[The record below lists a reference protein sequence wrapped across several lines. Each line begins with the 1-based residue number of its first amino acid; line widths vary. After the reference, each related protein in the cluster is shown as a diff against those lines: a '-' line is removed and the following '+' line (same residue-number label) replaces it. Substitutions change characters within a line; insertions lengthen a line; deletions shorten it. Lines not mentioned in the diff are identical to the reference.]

1 MAEALR
7 RPRTAHKRKKRLGCG
22 TGSGKGKTCG
32 RGHKGA
38 GQRSGKE
45 HGPKFEGG
53 QMPLARRIPK
63 RGMQKGKKINRMHRP
78 KGRGRYSY
86 QIINLTTLA
95 DWDPSEPVN
104 PQTLKQKGIIRKADR
119 PIKLLARGEIK
130 KPLNIT
136 VDAASA
142 KAREAVEAAG
152 GKLEV
157 AS

>member
-1 MAEALR
+1 MAEPLR
-7 RPRTAHKRKKRLGCG
+7 RSAGAHKRRKRLGYG
-22 TGSGKGKTCG
+22 TGSGKGGTCG

-63 RGMQKGKKINRMHRP
+63 RGMQKGNKVNHLHQP
-78 KGRGRYSY
+78 KGKKRRAFQVVNFTRLSE
-86 QIINLTTLA
+86 
-95 DWDPSEPVN
+95 WDPAVPVN
-104 PQTLKQKGIIRKADR
+104 PDTLAEKGIIRYPDR
-119 PIKLLARGEIK
+119 PVKLLAAGEIK

-136 VDAASA
+136 VHAASV
-142 KAREAVEAAG
+142 KAREAVESAG

-157 AS
+157 TS